1 MKDIAIYGAGG
12 LGREVAAM
20 IDKINHTSHNSTINI
35 VGFFDDGKSK
45 GTDVSHWGTVLGGI
59 NELNQWPTPLGIVLA
74 FGAPRTIAIIRHK
87 ISNPV
92 ISYPNIISPDF
103 EISDASTF
111 AIGVGNIIKS
121 GCFASTDVK
130 LGNFNLLNGDVVFGH
145 DAEVGDFNVFMP
157 GVRVSGEVKI
167 SNGCLFGSMSFVHQQ
182 LVVPDNVTLS
192 PLSPLITRPKQG
204 CLYMG
209 NPAKLVKL

>member
-1 MKDIAIYGAGG
+1 MENIAIYGAGG

-20 IDKINHTSHNSTINI
+20 IAKIKSTSQAPQINI

-45 GTDVSHWGTVLGGI
+45 GAAVSHWGTVLGGI
-59 NELNQWPTPLGIVLA
+59 DDLNQWPTPLGVVLA
-74 FGAPRTIAIIRHK
+74 IGAPRTIAIIHNK
-87 ISNPV
+87 ILNPV

-111 AIGVGNIIKS
+111 AMGMGNIIKG

-167 SNGCLFGSMSFVHQQ
+167 SNSCMFGSMSFVHQK
-182 LVVPDNVTLS
+182 LIVPDNVTLS
-192 PLSPLITRPKQG
+192 PLSSLLTRPKQG
-204 CLYMG
+204 GLYMG